1 MPKTKEASV
10 RCLLKWPKQY
20 YSSLKPEKIKDVLDS
35 PVCSIG
41 TFKRAVGEGKAVFAL
56 ILILNNLV
64 DFFNVGNSMS
74 AKQVTATAEMI
85 ADDYG
90 YLKIDDLR
98 LCFNRAKK
106 GEFGPVYRMD
116 GNIIL
121 SWIGQYV
128 KEREAAADEINYAQ
142 HASIRANEKRS
153 MSFTELIEKETVR
166 KK

>member
-1 MPKTKEASV
+1 MSV
-10 RCLLKWPKQY
+10 RCFLEWPKQY
-20 YSSLKPEKIKDVLDS
+20 YSSLKPKKIRDVLDS

-41 TFKRAVGEGKAVFAL
+41 TFKRAVGEGKAVSAL

-85 ADDYG
+85 AEDYG

-121 SWIGQYV
+121 SWIGQYM

-142 HASIRANEKRS
+142 HVSIKADERRSASFMELTGKREAGKWKGKQS
-153 MSFTELIEKETVR
+153 
-166 KK
+166 